1 MEVTKFFLSIEK
13 EEKWLN
19 DMSSEGC
26 RFVGK
31 HGFSYM
37 FEPCEKGTYRYC
49 IDQRGFL
56 KNSEEF
62 VGFLDELN
70 MKLVHKQWGF
80 YYFEAD
86 RSCSTEKIYTD
97 IKSKSSF
104 YLRCILW
111 LACIGIL
118 NISIINHAN
127 GPYFLNISIPIVAN
141 TVVLCLVLSAI
152 LKYVW
157 NILLLHLRK

>member
-1 MEVTKFFLSIEK
+1 M
-13 EEKWLN
+13 
-19 DMSSEGC
+19 
-26 RFVGK
+26 
-31 HGFSYM
+31 
-37 FEPCEKGTYRYC
+37 
-49 IDQRGFL
+49 
-56 KNSEEF
+56 
-62 VGFLDELN
+62 GFLDELN

-86 RSCSTEKIYTD
+86 GSCSTEKIYTD

>member
-31 HGFSYM
+31 HGFSYK

-49 IDQRGFL
+49 I
-56 KNSEEF
+56 E
-62 VGFLDELN
+62 
-70 MKLVHKQWGF
+70 QWGF

>member
-31 HGFSYM
+31 HGFSYK

-86 RSCSTEKIYTD
+86 GSCSTEKYIRT
-97 IKSKSSF
+97 
-104 YLRCILW
+104 
-111 LACIGIL
+111 
-118 NISIINHAN
+118 
-127 GPYFLNISIPIVAN
+127 
-141 TVVLCLVLSAI
+141 
-152 LKYVW
+152 
-157 NILLLHLRK
+157 